1 MEEEQEPVFEIVPGD
16 EGESPYEAY
25 HAVFSYILADP
36 DVYEPLARICGADM
50 FISDKNIE
58 KTLINQS
65 KKSKKFGDI
74 LDKNIV
80 FNDGKGETHYKFYS
94 GKTRKIYD
102 PYVYFQIPQSHG
114 NCFGYALYLCCQRT
128 QPDNMH
134 KYFPHTLCETA
145 DFITPSVAVSGTKYL
160 KIDRNVQKAYQV
172 YVYNDWA
179 IVTDVV
185 NIINKWPV
193 LLNILNTS
201 WNELT
206 PNERDKWDIPLDENY
221 TFAVFWQ
228 QFQEQLSI
236 DQSFQLTWYTV
247 QKWEKDN
254 KNVPAYQ
261 RIGIEGATTEED
273 SSVNQMDYRL
283 SEPCS
288 SLNGGGGR
296 GRCNSKKTKKKSTTN
311 KNKNAK
317 KTTYTHKYNTRS
329 KSKSGKK

>member
-1 MEEEQEPVFEIVPGD
+1 MEEELVLKISDDD
-16 EGESPYEAY
+16 ESLYEAY
-25 HAVFSYILADP
+25 HSLFSSILSASNA
-36 DVYEPLARICGADM
+36 YGPLALSCGADM

-80 FNDGKGETHYKFYS
+80 FNDNSDATHYKFYS
-94 GKTRKIYD
+94 GETGIIYD

-114 NCFGYALYLCCQRT
+114 NCFGYALYLCSQIT
-128 QPDNMH
+128 QPAVMH
-134 KYFPHTLCETA
+134 EYLFPHTLCETT
-145 DFITPSVAVSGTKYL
+145 DFLTPLVAVSGTKYF

-185 NIINKWPV
+185 KIINQLPDVLEALNIIW
-193 LLNILNTS
+193 S
-201 WNELT
+201 ELT
-206 PNERDKWDIPLDENY
+206 PKDIKHFGIPSDKDY

-228 QFQEQLSI
+228 QFQKLLTL
-236 DQSFQLTWYTV
+236 DQTYMMTWETV
-247 QKWEKDN
+247 ETWEKDG
-254 KNVPAYQ
+254 KNVPEYQ

-273 SSVNQMDYRL
+273 SSVNQMDYLL

-288 SLNGGGGR
+288 SLNGGR
-296 GRCNSKKTKKKSTTN
+296 GRCNIKKTKKKGTTN

>member
-16 EGESPYEAY
+16 DDESLYEAY
-25 HAVFSYILADP
+25 HSVFSYILADP

-80 FNDGKGETHYKFYS
+80 FNDGKRETHYKFYS

-114 NCFGYALYLCCQRT
+114 NCFGYALYLCSQNT
-128 QPDNMH
+128 QH
-134 KYFPHTLCETA
+134 EYLFPHTLCETT
-145 DFITPSVAVSGTKYL
+145 DFLTPLVAVSGTKYL

-179 IVTDVV
+179 IVTDIVY
-185 NIINKWPV
+185 IINISPV

-206 PNERDKWDIPLDENY
+206 PDERDDRDIPLDENY

-236 DQSFQLTWYTV
+236 DKSFQLTWYTV
-247 QKWEKDN
+247 QKWEKN
-254 KNVPAYQ
+254 GKNVPEIQ

-273 SSVNQMDYRL
+273 SSVNQMDYLL

-288 SLNGGGGR
+288 SLNGGR
-296 GRCNSKKTKKKSTTN
+296 GRCNIKKTKKKSTTN